1 MDNVVDLET
10 FKRNKELSKKNEQ
23 LSKDQLEKLK
33 IEISPE
39 QLRRIAFSME
49 QIHYG
54 KVKASQDSKEIV
66 PDYDLT
72 VDVLTTTKKQVSLVW
87 YPMR

>member
-1 MDNVVDLET
+1 MDNVVDLDT
-10 FKRNKELSKKNEQ
+10 FKRNKEIAKKNEQ
-23 LSKDQLEKLK
+23 LKKDKQDALR

-39 QLRRIAFSME
+39 QLRKIAFSME
-49 QIHYG
+49 QIHFG
-54 KVKASQDSKEIV
+54 NIKASQETKGII

-72 VDVLTTTKKQVSLVW
+72 VDVLTTSKKQVSLVW